1 MEHEESKTLRFQLEL
16 SQLKA
21 EFERKLTEKE
31 EEMENIRYCAGNSIV
46 SKAKVSKDQKYSQD
60 PSQSNAPQVVMPAQ
74 ADAVHTRNQDSSG
87 YLPKGS
93 PTTLSFL
100 STNIPVS

>member
-31 EEMENIRYCAGNSIV
+31 EEMENIRYCAGS
-46 SKAKVSKDQKYSQD
+46 SKFFKGKTSKD
-60 PSQSNAPQVVMPAQ
+60 
-74 ADAVHTRNQDSSG
+74 
-87 YLPKGS
+87 
-93 PTTLSFL
+93 
-100 STNIPVS
+100 

>member
-31 EEMENIRYCAGNSIV
+31 EEMENIRYGAGS
-46 SKAKVSKDQKYSQD
+46 S
-60 PSQSNAPQVVMPAQ
+60 VV
-74 ADAVHTRNQDSSG
+74 
-87 YLPKGS
+87 
-93 PTTLSFL
+93 F
-100 STNIPVS
+100 